1 MFSIDKETAKSF
13 IHSLID
19 IHNQILIFF
28 FFLYMSINQYI
39 IRTIFIR
46 IYVKLF
52 QWIKNDYIFNIL
64 NADSPPMDSNII

>member
-28 FFLYMSINQYI
+28 FLYMSINQYI

-52 QWIKNDYIFNIL
+52 Q
-64 NADSPPMDSNII
+64 